1 MNLSASSNIA
11 LSPKA
16 LRDGQNRLRA
26 SLETLKGRLL
36 SPEALLQGQQ
46 RVLELVARNA
56 SLKETL
62 SEIARL
68 AEEAFPD
75 MSASILYFDPA
86 AQVLRAGGYGRLP
99 SSFAEIVEGM
109 VPGPNMGSCGT
120 CAFTREPIISVDVF
134 EDPLWIDFVGL
145 CQEYGIR
152 SAWSTPLIDGRDG
165 SLLGVFGMYY
175 PTTWSSERAVDISF
189 AQDFHQL
196 ATIAAERHRDEERSR
211 YLATHDA
218 YTGLGNRNLL
228 IEQGEALVNRAVST
242 GSPLTLAFIDLDRF
256 KPVRQQFGHA
266 QTDVIFAQIA
276 TRMRERLNC
285 AELLIRFDGDEFVA
299 FLPLAMAE
307 AKALVVELAKD
318 MAIGFEMAELNLQI
332 TFSCGLSTY
341 DHDTSDLDMIL
352 IMADEATRVAKQL
365 GGDMI
370 VIADQTLAARAK
382 SRRSIRKMLDVALE
396 TDAIQPF
403 YQPIMNLT
411 TGRAKGFEALM
422 RITDEKLKT
431 VPIQDLIA
439 VAEESGQIH
448 RIGLKMFEAACKT
461 VADPTDPLKGLS
473 VNVNISVAQLL
484 KVGTTAQIL
493 DSLARFGADPAR
505 LCLELTESQWL
516 DGDGAGR
523 RALMELHE
531 AGLKLA
537 LDDFGT
543 GYASLNYLRSL
554 PFDIIKVDQSFVK
567 LLGQDRQADALC
579 ETVLAL
585 GKACG
590 LDVVA
595 EGVETPEQLKALQE
609 MGFELGQGYL
619 WAKAMPVDIASK
631 WLAESFI

>member
-11 LSPKA
+11 LSPQA

-26 SLETLKGRLL
+26 SLASLKGRLI

-86 AQVLRAGGYGRLP
+86 SQVLRAGGYGRLP
-99 SSFAEIVEGM
+99 NSFAEIVEGM

-120 CAFTREPIISVDVF
+120 CAFTREPIISVDVS
-134 EDPLWIDFVGL
+134 EDPLWSDFVGL
-145 CQEYGIR
+145 CKEYGIR

-196 ATIAAERHRDEERSR
+196 ATIATERHRDEERSR

-218 YTGLGNRNLL
+218 HTGLGNRNLL
-228 IEQGEALVNRAVST
+228 IEQGEDIVNRAVST

-256 KPVRQQFGHA
+256 KRLRQQFGHA
-266 QTDVIFAQIA
+266 QSDVIFAQVAKLIQQ
-276 TRMRERLNC
+276 RLDC
-285 AELLIRFDGDEFVA
+285 AELMVRFDGDEFVA
-299 FLPLAMAE
+299 FLPLPINE
-307 AKALVVELAKD
+307 AKSLIEDLAND
-318 MAIGFEMAELNLQI
+318 MAVGFEMAELHLQI

-341 DHDTSDLDMIL
+341 DNDTSDLEMI
-352 IMADEATRVAKQL
+352 IVMADEATRDAKRL
-365 GGDMI
+365 GGDTI
-370 VIADQTLAARAK
+370 IIADQSLAAREK
-382 SRRSIRKMLDVALE
+382 SHRNIRKLLDQAHG

-431 VPIQDLIA
+431 VPIQNLIT
-439 VAEESGQIH
+439 VAEETGQIH
-448 RIGLKMFEAACKT
+448 RIGLKMFESACKA
-461 VADPTDPLKGLS
+461 VADPSDPLKGLS

-484 KVGTTAQIL
+484 KVGTTEQIL

-523 RALMELHE
+523 RALMQLHE
-531 AGLKLA
+531 AGLSLA

-567 LLGQDRQADALC
+567 LIGQDRQADALC

-595 EGVETPEQLKALQE
+595 EGVETPEQLKALTD

-619 WAKAMPVDIASK
+619 WAKAMPVDVASK
-631 WLAESFI
+631 WLTDSFD